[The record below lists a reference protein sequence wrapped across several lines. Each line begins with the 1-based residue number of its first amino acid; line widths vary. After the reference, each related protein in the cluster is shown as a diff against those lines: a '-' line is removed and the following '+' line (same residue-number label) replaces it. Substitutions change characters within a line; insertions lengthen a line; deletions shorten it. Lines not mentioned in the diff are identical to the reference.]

1 MSILVDCSQ
10 YLTSDNLN
18 FHRMRV
24 RDQAKTSI
32 YSRAGAWKKTIFD
45 NNLNDLPNADTC
57 FNAGRIKIAVDM
69 AVADAGATGHFVL
82 PGTPVIDVLPT
93 SNPITIN
100 LPDGSVIR
108 STHTCRINIPW
119 LPESATRVHIVPGLA
134 HTSLILIAVL
144 CDAGCKVTYDYY
156 RQSFDI

>member
-1 MSILVDCSQ
+1 M
-10 YLTSDNLN
+10 
-18 FHRMRV
+18 
-24 RDQAKTSI
+24 
-32 YSRAGAWKKTIFD
+32 
-45 NNLNDLPNADTC
+45 PNADTC

-119 LPESATRVHIVPGLA
+119 LPESATRAHIVPGLA
-134 HTSLILIAVL
+134 HMSLISIAVL
-144 CDAGCKVTYDYY
+144 CDVGCKVTYDNGECKIYFEGKIVWMGN
-156 RQSFDI
+156 RKPFTKLWVRPLEPGKDGRMQNRRKK